1 MAFFFIRSLPAGA
14 LRGMAGLKILNLH
27 GNLLSSVGQES
38 FEGGAEATM
47 EYLDL
52 GHNEIEEIR

>member
-1 MAFFFIRSLPAGA
+1 MAYNIIRSLPAGA

-38 FEGGAEATM
+38 FEGGAEGTM